1 MKKCS
6 RVCKKNMDSQ
16 LDLAGDSQLQGGT
29 QKKKKK
35 KRKVQHCLDAN
46 YGKNLGKRGDS
57 KIKACKIHVHV
68 LALLPFLTLTSITSR
83 IPFSLSLW

>member
-1 MKKCS
+1 MIILKTTPFPLK
-6 RVCKKNMDSQ
+6 R
-16 LDLAGDSQLQGGT
+16 
-29 QKKKKK
+29 KKKKKEKK